1 MSDSIL
7 QVRNVS
13 RAFGGLLAVNDVS
26 FDVGRHRVT
35 TIIGP
40 NGAGKS
46 TLFNLVSGALRMDSG
61 SVKLAGRDVT
71 GMSPALLQN
80 AGMARSFQITNV
92 FFGLTVVENIR
103 LAAQLLERK
112 AAMIRSVI
120 SSRRACDKVGEM
132 LARFNLKAKE
142 SELAGNLSHG
152 EQRRLEMAICL
163 ASEPEVLMMDE
174 PTQGMSHGDTEE
186 TAELIRDLSKTV
198 TVLLIEHDINLVM
211 KLSSHIVVMHQGKKL
226 AEGSPAE
233 VRDNPSVQAAY
244 FGQH

>member
-1 MSDSIL
+1 
-7 QVRNVS
+7 
-13 RAFGGLLAVNDVS
+13 
-26 FDVGRHRVT
+26 
-35 TIIGP
+35 
-40 NGAGKS
+40 
-46 TLFNLVSGALRMDSG
+46 FNLVSGALRMDSG

-103 LAAQLLERK
+103 LAAQLLEPK

-132 LARFNLKAKE
+132 LARFNLKSKE

-163 ASEPEVLMMDE
+163 
-174 PTQGMSHGDTEE
+174 
-186 TAELIRDLSKTV
+186 
-198 TVLLIEHDINLVM
+198 
-211 KLSSHIVVMHQGKKL
+211 
-226 AEGSPAE
+226 
-233 VRDNPSVQAAY
+233 
-244 FGQH
+244 